1 MSEEFKDID
10 TDYSSQEISD
20 AVDSESNLVPKDAT
34 ATTSFKLL
42 LATYLAGFVVSV
54 LVAKGYLVSKDA
66 ELVQGLLQMT
76 ILGIAAWITNT
87 FVNGRNKVSLVKAET
102 EQKLALYAM
111 QSPISGIAVQREGM
125 TTDELKTLAKFVSEE
140 IRGDLNGYPNSQT

>member
-1 MSEEFKDID
+1 MEEEFKDID
-10 TDYSSQEISD
+10 MDYSSDEISK

-34 ATTSFKLL
+34 ATTSFKILL
-42 LATYLAGFVVSV
+42 STYLAGFIVSV
-54 LVAKGYLVSKDA
+54 LVAKGYVVSEQA
-66 ELVQGLLQMT
+66 EMAQGLLLMT
-76 ILGIAAWITNT
+76 ILGIAGWITNT

-111 QSPISGIAVQREGM
+111 QSPVSGSYTQNTGM

-140 IRGDLNGYPNSQT
+140 LRGDLNGYPNSQT